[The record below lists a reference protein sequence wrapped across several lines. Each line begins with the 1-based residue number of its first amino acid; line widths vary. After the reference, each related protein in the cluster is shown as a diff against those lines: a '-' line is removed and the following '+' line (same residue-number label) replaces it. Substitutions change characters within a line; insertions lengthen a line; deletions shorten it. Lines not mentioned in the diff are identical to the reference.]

1 MRRIAYTALAL
12 AVALA
17 MPVSAQDKKKKEAPL
32 PADSLYKLQT
42 KTLDGKPVN
51 LADYSGKV
59 TLVVNVASQCGFT
72 KQYTGMEK
80 LYEELK
86 DKGFVLL
93 GFPSN
98 DFGAQEPGSPEE
110 IQKFCSSKF
119 SVTFPLFEK
128 VVTKAGKDQSPIYAN
143 LQAQS
148 KELPAWNFAKYL
160 VGKNGKVV
168 KFYKS
173 ATTPEDAGLRADIEA
188 ALKG

>member
-1 MRRIAYTALAL
+1 MRVFAYTVLALSVAL
-12 AVALA
+12 AVPA
-17 MPVSAQDKKKKEAPL
+17 SAQDKKKKETPL

-42 KTLDGKPVN
+42 KSLDGKAAD
-51 LADYSGKV
+51 LKDYSGKV

-72 KQYTGMEK
+72 PQYTGLEK

-86 DKGFVLL
+86 DKNFAIL

-98 DFGAQEPGSPEE
+98 DFGAQEPGSAEE
-110 IQKFCSSKF
+110 IQKFCSSKY

-148 KELPAWNFAKYL
+148 KELPAWNFSKYL

-173 ATTPEDAGLRADIEA
+173 QVKPDDAGLRADIEA
-188 ALKG
+188 ALKQ

>member
-1 MRRIAYTALAL
+1 MRVFAYTVMAALVALAL
-12 AVALA
+12 
-17 MPVSAQDKKKKEAPL
+17 PVSAQEKKEKPL

-42 KTLDGKPVN
+42 KTLHGEA
-51 LADYSGKV
+51 ADLKQYSGKV

-72 KQYTGMEK
+72 PQYTGLEK

-86 DKGFVLL
+86 DKGFVIL

-98 DFGAQEPGSPEE
+98 DFGGQEPGSPDE
-110 IQKFCSSKF
+110 IQKFCSGKY

-128 VVTKAGKDQSPIYAN
+128 VVTKAGKDQSPVYAN
-143 LQAQS
+143 LQAQC
-148 KELPAWNFAKYL
+148 KELPAWNFSKYL

-173 ATTPEDAGLRADIEA
+173 QVKPDDAGLRSDIEA

>member
-1 MRRIAYTALAL
+1 MRAIVYTLVLAL
-12 AVALA
+12 AVPAF
-17 MPVSAQDKKKKEAPL
+17 AQDKKKKEAPL

-42 KTLDGKPVN
+42 KTLDGKAAD
-51 LADYSGKV
+51 LKDYSGKV

-72 KQYTGMEK
+72 PQYTGLEK
-80 LYEELK
+80 LHEELK
-86 DKGFVLL
+86 DKNFSIL

-98 DFGAQEPGSPEE
+98 DFGSQEPGSPEE
-110 IQKFCSSKF
+110 IQKFCSTKY

-128 VVTKAGKDQSPIYAN
+128 VVTKAGAGQSPIYAN

-148 KELPAWNFAKYL
+148 KELPAWNFSKYL

-173 ATTPEDAGLRADIEA
+173 AVKPDDAGLRADIEA
-188 ALKG
+188 ALKQQ